1 MIKFDYDKI
10 IRERVAIHCDTKEKA
25 NNLLEWV
32 GLNDLKWWKWCVG
45 KSYLKYNN
53 WFWFWFV
60 YKEKTCYNLYTG
72 EYDYY
77 DNYKKNNYTILKYED
92 VIMEENKSI
101 EDGWYYI
108 KLNQSEKIENLL
120 PPTRCVYVKNNK
132 AMAHDSFYCAGNNMF
147 DVTEEMIQSSAYYIG
162 KEYEFSDNKKDWRRD
177 IYVVYTGYDTDS
189 GYPHQSQT
197 TVWDYVREIKEPD
210 IEITV
215 KIKGKEVKLSEI
227 SEETLLKVRQ
237 NS

>member
-1 MIKFDYDKI
+1 MIEFNYDKI
-10 IRERVAIHCDTKEKA
+10 MKHNTVVHCDTEEKA
-25 NNLLEWV
+25 NNLLKWADSI
-32 GLNDLKWWKWCVG
+32 GLTKDN
-45 KSYLKYNN
+45 SYLNNN
-53 WFWFWFV
+53 W
-60 YKEKTCYNLYTG
+60 YIHKKETCYNLYYG
-72 EYDYY
+72 KCSFYNYYKDYCKIY
-77 DNYKKNNYTILKYED
+77 KYED